1 MDVVMLAQHGVQNAV
16 ATLGTAT
23 TPVHVQKLLRQADEI
38 VFCFDGDAA
47 GRRAAWHALE
57 VSLETLADLKTVR
70 FLFLPAE
77 HDPDSYVRE
86 FGSAAFA
93 AQLDEAEPLSAY
105 LLRELQGRVDLATLE
120 GRSKLIAEA
129 KPLIKRLAAPGLRV
143 QLVKALAAAAAME
156 PVEAARLLEVRDG
169 LVARSPSAQPAPA
182 RQDRVPM
189 RGNEAAALRA
199 ILGAPELALGLNV
212 ALVGTGSPDAE
223 ALRAVVDWVVGHAD
237 ALPRPLST
245 AFEDRPFYP
254 LLARLEATLLEFKF
268 EPDDF
273 RAEFEGAVR
282 NLERDMKAREIN
294 EMLARNE
301 RQGLPERLREKAG
314 LHAAPA
320 PGLAGSGGNP
330 I

>member
-1 MDVVMLAQHGVQNAV
+1 VVMLAQHGVQNAV

-23 TPVHVQKLLRQADEI
+23 TPTHVQKLLRQADEI

-57 VSLETLADLKTVR
+57 VGLETLTDHKTVR
-70 FLFLPAE
+70 FLFLPPE

-86 FGSAAFA
+86 FGRAAFEA
-93 AQLDEAEPLSAY
+93 KLDESEPLSAY
-105 LLRELQGRVDLATLE
+105 LLRELKGRVDLGSLE
-120 GRSKLIAEA
+120 GRSKLLAEA
-129 KPLIKRLAAPGLRV
+129 KPLLKRLAAPGLRV
-143 QLVKALAAAAAME
+143 QLVKALALAAGME

-169 LVARSPSAQPAPA
+169 VVARPSGDRPAPA
-182 RQDRVPM
+182 RQDRAPM
-189 RGNEAAALRA
+189 RGNEATLLRA

-212 ALVGTGSPDAE
+212 ELVRTDTAEGE
-223 ALRAVVDWVVGHAD
+223 ALRTVVDWVTGHAD

-245 AFEDRPFYP
+245 AFEEQPFYP
-254 LLARLEATLLEFKF
+254 LLARLEATLLEFKL
-268 EPDDF
+268 EPEDF
-273 RAEFEGAVR
+273 RAEFEGAVQ
-282 NLERDMKAREIN
+282 NLERDAKVREIN

-314 LHAAPA
+314 LRDASAAA
-320 PGLAGSGGNP
+320 SDLAGSGGTP